1 MKVKELKEILK
12 HVHEDADVIVR
23 EDGKWGDPVITIT
36 TGTLYIELE
45 ED

>member
-1 MKVKELKEILK
+1 MIIETKYNI
-12 HVHEDADVIVR
+12 EDADVIVR

-36 TGTLYIELE
+36 TRTLYIELE